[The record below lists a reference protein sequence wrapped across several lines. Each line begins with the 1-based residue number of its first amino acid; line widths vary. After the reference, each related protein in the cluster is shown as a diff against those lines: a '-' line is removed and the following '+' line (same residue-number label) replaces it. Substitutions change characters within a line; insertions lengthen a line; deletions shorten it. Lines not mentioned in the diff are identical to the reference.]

1 MRALTMRTAHTTT
14 EIKNVRIPGLGTLVR
29 VSKRIEG
36 GSEVVEYRRP
46 TTKQRADTASRYAP
60 SKPLCSEADLG
71 AMGGPSG
78 DQPITLRWVRHTGSP
93 LKTR

>member
-60 SKPLCSEADLG
+60 MSTIAKRIKTPL
-71 AMGGPSG
+71 
-78 DQPITLRWVRHTGSP
+78 LRG
-93 LKTR
+93 